1 MISKD
6 MYNVLKKIP
15 RSPQKTSYLK
25 LLETKRHDNDVLCD
39 MLEEAIN
46 NHYIIYT
53 DKQEYYMVSTSPFC
67 ITEAG
72 KIAIEEYKN
81 KSNSSKKATWALIIS
96 ALSLVS
102 SIIAIILGVQ

>member
-6 MYNVLKKIP
+6 MYNVLKRIP

-25 LLETKRHDNDVLCD
+25 LLKTKKFNADLLSD
-39 MLEEAIN
+39 MLQEALIKK
-46 NHYIIYT
+46 YLIFT
-53 DKQEYYMVSTSPFC
+53 EQEEYYMITTSIFC

-72 KIAIEEYKN
+72 IVAMEEYKH

-96 ALSLVS
+96 ALSLIA